1 METPWFIK
9 VFSQQKGIFTAHSQR
24 NRHVALGLTST
35 SHTEHALHGSAHAA
49 VIAGTQINDTTFV
62 DDLFLCTTFVLATL
76 CSHGDGERQP

>member
-1 METPWFIK
+1 M
-9 VFSQQKGIFTAHSQR
+9 VHQGIFTAKRYFHSPF
-24 NRHVALGLTST
+24 ST
-35 SHTEHALHGSAHAA
+35 KSASQARVTLNALHGSAHAA